1 MLSIIIIYP
10 LSFFLIPVKMNST
23 DTSLPVSS
31 ICENNWTNY
40 LNIGLNFLI
49 IALSITK
56 QVWNSKSQSNL
67 STTVKA
73 IANSNT
79 NVNQQTEQVQLM
91 PTEHL
96 KASITKDNQV

>member
-1 MLSIIIIYP
+1 MFRFNSL
-10 LSFFLIPVKMNST
+10 FFFIPVKMNST
-23 DTSLPVSS
+23 DISLPISL
-31 ICENNWTNY
+31 CESNWTNY

-49 IALSITK
+49 LALSITK

-73 IANSNT
+73 IANSNS
-79 NVNQQTEQVQLM
+79 NVNLQTEQVQLM